1 MSELTKT
8 LLNIRSLRAAAR
20 ELTLEQL
27 EDALSKLTTVFTER
41 KEEEEAQRAAAAEQ
55 EAKLAAI
62 AEQISKEGI
71 DIDALYSALAGE
83 TKPKQNRNVHLVHQ
97 NINTW
102 MQAVKLKLG
111 QVRVAPHLLFNSNWM
126 QARA

>member
-41 KEEEEAQRAAAAEQ
+41 KEEEEAQRG
-55 EAKLAAI
+55 
-62 AEQISKEGI
+62 SSG
-71 DIDALYSALAGE
+71 
-83 TKPKQNRNVHLVHQ
+83 R
-97 NINTW
+97 
-102 MQAVKLKLG
+102 
-111 QVRVAPHLLFNSNWM
+111 
-126 QARA
+126 ARSQTGCNC